1 MNNSV
6 KKVLRFFLAPCR
18 WWNAR
23 QNGVLDTSQRH
34 EIPNDVLL
42 GLVRDTIRQ
51 GGTDEN
57 GNPIAHHTA
66 IIWVKGY
73 SMRPFLE
80 HMRDKVQLAYP
91 SRPLVVGDAVLAEI
105 TPGHYVLH
113 RIIEIKGDEITLMG
127 DGNLQG
133 TEHCHTKDVAGIVT
147 HYIRPKRTLLADD
160 PQLNRRIRRWRKL
173 LPVRRFLLLIYR
185 TTV

>member
-1 MNNSV
+1 MNKYV
-6 KKVLRFFLAPCR
+6 KKTLRFFLAPLR
-18 WWNAR
+18 WVNAR
-23 QNGVLDTSQRH
+23 RNGELDTSQRH

-42 GLVRDTIRQ
+42 GLVRDELRQ

-57 GNPIAHHTA
+57 GQSFAHHTA

-91 SRPLVVGDAVLAEI
+91 TRPLVVGDAVLAEI

-113 RIIEIKGDEITLMG
+113 RIIRIEGEHITLMG
-127 DGNLQG
+127 DGNLRG
-133 TEHCHTKDVAGIVT
+133 TEHCRLQDVAGIVT
-147 HYIRPKRTLLADD
+147 HYIRPKRTILAAD
-160 PQLNRRIRRWRKL
+160 PALNRRIRRWRRL
-173 LPVRRFLLLIYR
+173 LPIRRYLLLFYR